1 MPEYKDY
8 FLKLEDVE
16 KHNSFI
22 GRKPNMADLPD
33 FESNKSKLPEPVWDG
48 HADSIE
54 PTTRRGK
61 SHSRISASRPRRT
74 ALFHRTLTPHL
85 TATSFFGTVASC

>member
-33 FESNKSKLPEPVWDG
+33 FESNKDKLPEPVWDG
-48 HADSIE
+48 HVLSSRHAD
-54 PTTRRGK
+54 
-61 SHSRISASRPRRT
+61 
-74 ALFHRTLTPHL
+74 
-85 TATSFFGTVASC
+85 